1 MKLRTELC
9 DLLKIELP
17 IIQGGMAWTSTAE
30 LASAVSNAGGIG
42 MIGSGSMPAD
52 VLQTE
57 IDKAK
62 SMTDKPFGVNLMLL
76 HPHIDDLVEVVK
88 QEKVSVITTGAGN
101 PGKYISE
108 FKELGIK
115 VLPVVP
121 SVALAQRM
129 EKQGAD
135 AIIVEGTEAGGHVGE
150 LTTIVLVPQVSKAV
164 AVPVIAAGGI
174 ATGAGIVAA
183 LALGAKGVQIG
194 TRFIC
199 STECTVHQNVK
210 NRLLKARDRDTVVT
224 GRTTGHPV
232 RIIRNKLSK
241 ELEELEKEHKIDEIE
256 KAGTGTLKKAMKDGD
271 VEWGSL
277 MSGQIAGI
285 IKEIKSVNAIVNEM
299 VDEATETLKRLGAL
313 NGK

>member
-1 MKLRTELC
+1 MKLKTEIC

-30 LASAVSNAGGIG
+30 LASAVSNVGGIG

-57 IDKAK
+57 IKKTK

-76 HPHIDDLVEVVK
+76 HPQIDDLVEVVK
-88 QEKVSVITTGAGN
+88 QERVPVVTTGAGN

-108 FKELGIK
+108 FKELSIK

-129 EKQGAD
+129 ERQGAD
-135 AIIVEGTEAGGHVGE
+135 AIIIEGTEAGGHVGE

-164 AVPVIAAGGI
+164 SVPVVAAGGI
-174 ATGAGIVAA
+174 ATGAAIVAA

-199 STECTVHQNVK
+199 SNECTVHQNVK
-210 NRLLKARDRDTVVT
+210 DRLLKARDRDTVVT
-224 GRTTGHPV
+224 GRKTGHPV
-232 RIIRNKLSK
+232 RIMRNKLSK
-241 ELEELEKEHKIDEIE
+241 ELEQLEDEHKIEEME
-256 KAGTGTLKKAMKDGD
+256 KAGTGTLRKAMQDGD

-285 IKEIKSVNAIVNEM
+285 IKEVKPVAAIMKEMIK
-299 VDEATETLKRLGAL
+299 EANETLKRLEGL
-313 NGK
+313 NE